1 MAYRFQFRGD
11 IESNWTNII
20 LAEREIGI
28 LQKNENGKIVN
39 TNLYKIGDGKTAW
52 KDLPYFGFNGTLSE
66 SLIIGENEQTQ
77 NEAVSKKALVEKF
90 GEIIEAYEAADT
102 ALGGRID
109 GVVTNYEAA
118 DTALGGRIDGVVTN
132 YEAADAALGGRI
144 DGVVT
149 NYEAADA
156 ALDGRITKLEESH
169 VIMSETNWNPETA
182 EENTFYYI
190 YEETKD

>member
-28 LQKNENGKIVN
+28 LQETKKVDGKDVLVN

-66 SLIIGENEQTQ
+66 SLTTEENEQTQ

-90 GEIIEAYEAADT
+90 EEIIKAYEAADTTLGGRIDGVVTAYEAADT
-102 ALGGRID
+102 ALGD
-109 GVVTNYEAA
+109 
-118 DTALGGRIDGVVTN
+118 
-132 YEAADAALGGRI
+132 
-144 DGVVT
+144 
-149 NYEAADA
+149 
-156 ALDGRITKLEESH
+156 RITKLEGSH
-169 VIMSETNWNPETA
+169 VIMSETAWDPETA

-190 YEETKD
+190 YEETKE